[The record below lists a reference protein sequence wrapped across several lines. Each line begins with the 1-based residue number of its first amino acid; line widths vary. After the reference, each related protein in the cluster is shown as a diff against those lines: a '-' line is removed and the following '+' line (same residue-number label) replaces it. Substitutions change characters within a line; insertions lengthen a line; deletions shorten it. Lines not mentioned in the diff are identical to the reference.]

1 MKYTHA
7 LLLLALI
14 GWLASGGSNLLAQ
27 DTTLPRR
34 ILPAE
39 EPPLNPGEP
48 PTPRFLEGE
57 VGFGAD
63 GLGPF
68 RLHYYP
74 PWVAMRRP
82 QLRVGQAHP
91 EQPPEAET
99 APRLEGG
106 ADQLQHALEQALNRA
121 QPPAAPPPR

>member
-7 LLLLALI
+7 LLVLALM
-14 GWLASGGSNLLAQ
+14 GWLASGGSILAQ
-27 DTTLPRR
+27 DTPLTRRTLPV
-34 ILPAE
+34 E

-48 PTPRFLEGE
+48 PTPRFLEVE

-63 GLGPF
+63 GLGPP

-74 PWVAMRRP
+74 PWVAMRKP
-82 QLRVGQAHP
+82 QLRVGQARP
-91 EQPPEAET
+91 EQPTEAET

-106 ADQLQHALEQALNRA
+106 AAQLQQALEQALNRA
-121 QPPAAPPPR
+121 QPPTAPPPQ